1 MSARHGALLSVTL
14 VIVGCAMAKTGTS
27 DPRDEV
33 VRRVRQAYG
42 DSVRGVSSTPVTRA
56 PLNMPRC
63 PWEVPPEGN
72 GGYFMAVEELAV
84 EGENAAVL
92 ASIYCSSTA
101 RVRSSTYWRRE
112 RFVLKKRGTRWYVT
126 SRILDQ
132 ER

>member
-1 MSARHGALLSVTL
+1 MMFRHAALLPVTIA
-14 VIVGCAMAKTGTS
+14 IVGCAAAGTGPS
-27 DPRDEV
+27 DPRDDV
-33 VRRVRQAYG
+33 IRRVRQAYG

-56 PLNMPRC
+56 PVNMPRC

-72 GGYFMAVEELAV
+72 GGYFMAIEELAV

-101 RVRSSTYWRRE
+101 RIRSSTYWRRE
-112 RFVLKKRGTRWYVT
+112 RFVLKKRGTRWVVT
-126 SRILDQ
+126 QRILDQ